1 MSKKICICENG
12 DRIIFAVTLDRFEIL
27 KKGKGKRKL
36 FSHVLRCILKQ
47 MVQNICES
55 SCMSLKIV
63 HSHGFLYPSPY
74 VTKHFQK
81 QCDTKGR
88 VIFPT
93 RKLCQNF

>member
-1 MSKKICICENG
+1 MSKKICIFENG
-12 DRIIFAVTLDRFEIL
+12 DRIIFEVTLDRFEIL
-27 KKGKGKRKL
+27 KKGKGKIKL

-55 SCMSLKIV
+55 SCTSLEIV
-63 HSHGFLYPSPY
+63 HSHSFLYSSPY

-81 QCDTKGR
+81 QCDTKEI
-88 VIFPT
+88 VIFPS

>member
-1 MSKKICICENG
+1 MSKKIRICENG